1 MDTESLAISQWKL
14 EALRKRR
21 ASLGR
26 RYAELAEKVAAEPT
40 DPARLRALQA
50 GLAAMKSGSEA
61 LHPDAALIADA
72 LRMDGGGRLTA
83 SLVSTWL
90 PLLQKELVHGQ
101 ARAEYTFLFGSL
113 LDEWV
118 RATTVD
124 APPALDASAIEPW
137 RRTWSAP
144 PSDDARWVDRIVDS
158 LADRWP
164 AVVALVAKAMR
175 EDIEE
180 PISVGEVTSTLDELQ
195 QSPFRS
201 AALRRQ
207 ATRLLESAPLQA
219 EYASALSLRLEDLEQ
234 WAWPAE
240 GVPVRSFWDG
250 ARYRAYLDQDL
261 MTALFLGILGDRWSM
276 TTQHALS
283 MTLFHQDE
291 GIFHANAKKEAF
303 AHWLSGRA
311 RHYWGQIL
319 SSGGASHYVRA
330 DEVFDGPSSIE
341 ELAADVASA
350 LHALGLEQP
359 GRPFVVV
366 RADLEA
372 FGPSFRHAAGIRLL
386 ERLGVPGRWVHF
398 WRTWL
403 AAPVRIDGAVR
414 TSSLGIFPDQRGPLA
429 LANAVAALADL
440 HAWKS
445 TWKGPERGAGQIA
458 LRSLD
463 DVVFMGTDV
472 EGLRA
477 GWTAWQEAITGLGW
491 RLGAERTGSVVV
503 GGEGAAVAGFPHG
516 PVRLGLLQLGS
527 DGRWS
532 IDQGDLARAAISVRE
547 RLKEEQS
554 ILESVSVL
562 SSGVREVARRLFPF
576 SILGGER
583 PFSHLERVVSAL
595 GEWEAHLFGEGRSG
609 RAELGRRLRQRFP
622 FSDALDL
629 PEAVWYW
636 PLTAGGFGLFDAA
649 SQLSGI
655 RSYLETAPEPRS
667 HPPFAVLQ
675 GSDRQHWLLQV
686 IRQAP
691 DVRPRR
697 PVLTPHL
704 ESLLEDFVRRG
715 AELRGE
721 KWDDEE
727 DGGKARHDLTFY
739 WQWVIALHGPGL
751 LARFGTFRF
760 LESSLVP
767 MGLILQLKKNT

>member
-1 MDTESLAISQWKL
+1 MDAESLAISQWKL

-21 ASLGR
+21 ASLGL
-26 RYAELAEKVAAEPT
+26 RYAELAEKVAAGPT
-40 DPARLRALQA
+40 DMARLSALQA

-118 RATTVD
+118 RATTAD
-124 APPALDASAIEPW
+124 APPALEPSAIEPW

-164 AVVALVAKAMR
+164 AVVAHVEKAMR

-180 PISVGEVTSTLDELQ
+180 AVSVSEVTSTLEELQ

-207 ATRLLESAPLQA
+207 ATRLLESTPLQA

-240 GVPVRSFWDG
+240 GVPLRSFWDG

-261 MTALFLGILGDRWSM
+261 MTALFLEILGDRWSM

-283 MTLFHQDE
+283 MTLFDDE
-291 GIFHANAKKEAF
+291 KGLFNANPKQEAF
-303 AHWLSGRA
+303 ASWLAGLA
-311 RHYWGQIL
+311 RYSWGQAL
-319 SSGGASHYVRA
+319 RSGGTSHYVRA

-341 ELAADVASA
+341 ELAAYIAAA
-350 LHALGLEQP
+350 LRGLRLEQP

-386 ERLGVPGRWVHF
+386 ERLGVPARWIRF
-398 WRTWL
+398 FRTWL

-414 TSSLGIFPDQRGPLA
+414 TSSAGIFPDQRGPLA
-429 LANAVAALADL
+429 LANAVAALADF
-440 HAWKS
+440 HAWKA
-445 TWKGPERGAGQIA
+445 TWKGPERGAGQVV

-463 DVVFMGTDV
+463 DVVFMGTEVDD
-472 EGLRA
+472 LRA

-503 GGEGAAVAGFPHG
+503 GGEGAAPAGFPSG

-527 DGRWS
+527 DGRFS
-532 IDQGDLARAAISVRE
+532 IDQADLAKAAIAVRE
-547 RLKEEQS
+547 RLREDQP

-576 SILGGER
+576 STLGEER
-583 PFSHLERVVSAL
+583 PSAHLERVVAAL
-595 GEWEAHLFGEGRSG
+595 GAWEAHLFGEGRSG
-609 RAELGRRLRQRFP
+609 RAELGRRLQQRFP
-622 FSDALDL
+622 FSEALDL
-629 PEAVWYW
+629 PEAIWYW
-636 PLTAGGFGLFDAA
+636 PLTAGGFGLFDPA
-649 SQLSGI
+649 SQLAGI
-655 RSYLETAPEPRS
+655 ASYLETVREPRT
-667 HPPFAVLQ
+667 HPPFSALR
-675 GSDRQHWLLQV
+675 GPDRQHWLLQML
-686 IRQAP
+686 RQDP

-704 ESLLEDFVRRG
+704 EGLLEDFARRG

-727 DGGKARHDLTFY
+727 DGGRARHDLTFY

-767 MGLILQLKKNT
+767 MGLIVELKRNT